1 MMLPMG
7 LATLR
12 DYTEVQHMSAPN
24 GPDQGPHAPDDGQM
38 RVTDRVFTL
47 FGSAVTDWP
56 HIGGDYTL
64 SELYTDIKDGKWW
77 DKVAPVRDLTE
88 YKHEKAADDETGKSL
103 SPRAK
108 QYSWLKANTL
118 PYAVVSGTW
127 DLAHRHADGY
137 SHIKDVICEI
147 NGPIVPSGLRLLD
160 LDGLNKS
167 EQTAIKVSL
176 DAGIVPW
183 VAACWKSPGGD
194 GLHLFAALDPP
205 PTTNAESHQGFAAL
219 IADLGNKLP
228 YAKVVSDPSSKNLMR
243 TSFVSDD
250 SDARIYDN
258 ATPLRWKK
266 YRADEESKPTDKST
280 GKRNKSTGKRNKPA
294 GKDAPPELIQ
304 QALDAMA
311 TGRAGEVDNDMLAV
325 LANMKVYGYS
335 FEKADAWAA
344 DAGCTCERE
353 PRWNSA
359 PQGTQSDRP
368 GWAIVNMAQK
378 RYGMPKKGRTSQD
391 QSSNPTDELVDDSGA
406 NLPAR
411 WFAIGL
417 WVAEQVLCPDYV
429 YESKSAAW
437 WAWRDECHWEMLP
450 TNSHEIGDRLHK
462 QQYALAHQLRISG
475 ADATAALTAS
485 KEWQE
490 QVRGTSSPF
499 MAGLRHQLTRNLRLP
514 PDHIVAVAN
523 GILNLSDDALHPHD
537 PRGPYL
543 ITAVANG
550 AYLPEQLDHLRN
562 AIDTRLDPAIP
573 DEARRAYLY
582 KCLTIMLGGQGGSNL
597 RGSLLY
603 LLGTS
608 GGGKGNTARVV
619 RDAAGGYAATGN
631 ADALFAK
638 GDINET
644 LARLLEMNP
653 RVVMFHES
661 ERLPMAKILSM
672 TGRDPMAARGP
683 HKATIERSLSAG
695 VIVTAVNSPHGRMDG
710 GAKRRLA
717 SVKFEGKARVSRT
730 SATDETTQ
738 EQRDA
743 LITVALADAICMW
756 QNPARWEP
764 LPDDDYDT
772 WDAVAAADPIEGAID
787 ALGDDDIGKTIA
799 DVLTQLQEDPETGD
813 PAVKKLTVRAFSTRL
828 SQRDD
833 WKSCRHR
840 EGSKKCA
847 RLYRTNGCPCDRQSS
862 FE

>member
-1 MMLPMG
+1 
-7 LATLR
+7 
-12 DYTEVQHMSAPN
+12 MSTTS
-24 GPDQGPHAPDDGQM
+24 GPDQGPHAPDDGQKR
-38 RVTDRVFTL
+38 RVTDNVFTV
-47 FGSAVTDWP
+47 FTSAVSDWP

-64 SELYTDIKDGKWW
+64 YELYTDIKDGKWW
-77 DKVAPVRDLTE
+77 NKVRPVRDLAP
-88 YKHEKAADDETGKSL
+88 YKDEKSPTDENGKTPQ

-108 QYSWLKANTL
+108 KYSLLKSTTL
-118 PYAVVSGTW
+118 PYAVASGTW
-127 DLAHRHADGY
+127 DLDHRHADGY
-137 SHIKDVICEI
+137 SHDKDVICET
-147 NGPIVPSGLRLLD
+147 NGPIVPSGIRLLD
-160 LDGLNKS
+160 LDGLS
-167 EQTAIKVSL
+167 AGEQRAIKVSL

-194 GLHLFAALDPP
+194 GLHAFAALDPP
-205 PTTNAESHQGFAAL
+205 PTTNAESHTAFAAL
-219 IADLGNKLP
+219 IDDLSNKLP
-228 YAKVVSDPSSKNLMR
+228 YATVVSDPSSKNLMR
-243 TSFVSDD
+243 TSFVSED

-258 ATPLRWKK
+258 AIPLRWQDHE
-266 YRADEESKPTDKST
+266 ADEESKPKDKP
-280 GKRNKSTGKRNKPA
+280 KGKRNKPA
-294 GKDAPPELIQ
+294 GKGNKPAKDAPPKLVQ
-304 QALDAMA
+304 QALDAMEI
-311 TGRAGEVDNDMLAV
+311 GRAGEDDDDMLGV
-325 LANMKVYGYS
+325 MGNMKTYGFS
-335 FEKADAWAA
+335 FTEFDRWAEE
-344 DAGCTCERE
+344 AGCTCDRK

-359 PQGTQSDRP
+359 PQGSQSDRP

-378 RYGMPKKGRTSQD
+378 RYGMPKKGRTKPD
-391 QSSNPTDELVDDSGA
+391 WSSNPTDELVDDSGA

-411 WFAIGL
+411 WFNVGL

-462 QQYALAHQLRISG
+462 QQYALAHQLRNSG

-499 MAGLRHQLTRNLRLP
+499 MAGLRHQLTRKLRLP

-550 AYLPEQLDHLRN
+550 AYRPEQLDHLRN
-562 AIDTRLDPAIP
+562 AIDTRLAPAIP

-582 KCLTIMLGGQGGSNL
+582 KCLTIMLGGLGGSEL

-631 ADALFAK
+631 PDALFAK

-653 RVVMFHES
+653 RVIMFHES

-672 TGRDPMAARGP
+672 TGRDVMAARGP
-683 HKATIERSLSAG
+683 HKATLERSLSAG

-717 SVKFEGKARVSRT
+717 SVKFEGKARVTRA
-730 SATDETTQ
+730 SATDATTQ

-743 LITVALADAICMW
+743 LITVVLADAICMW
-756 QNPARWEP
+756 QNPAQWEP
-764 LPDDDYDT
+764 LPDNDYDT

-787 ALGDDDIGKTIA
+787 ALEDDDIGKTIA
-799 DVLTQLQEDPETGD
+799 DVLAQLQEDPEVGD

-840 EGSKKCA
+840 EGGKKCA

>member
-1 MMLPMG
+1 
-7 LATLR
+7 
-12 DYTEVQHMSAPN
+12 MSATN
-24 GPDQGPHAPDDGQM
+24 GPDQGQM
-38 RVTDRVFTL
+38 RVTDTLFTL
-47 FGSAVTDWP
+47 FSSAVKPKGP
-56 HIGGDYTL
+56 HRGADCTL
-64 SELYTDIKDGKWW
+64 EELYEDIKGGKWW
-77 DKVAPVRDLTE
+77 DKVKPVRDLAP
-88 YKHEKAADDETGKSL
+88 YKDDKVGKKKTKLAKKYSELKET
-103 SPRAK
+103 
-108 QYSWLKANTL
+108 TL
-118 PYAVVSGTW
+118 PYSVVSGTW
-127 DLAHRHADGY
+127 DPKHRHADGF
-137 SHIKDVICEI
+137 SHDDELCKT
-147 NGPIVPSGLRLLD
+147 NGPLTPCGLRLIDADKLD
-160 LDGLNKS
+160 EGQQD
-167 EQTAIKVSL
+167 AIKADL
-176 DAGIVPW
+176 DAGLVPC

-194 GLHLFAALDPP
+194 GLHIFVALDPP
-205 PTTNAESHQGFAAL
+205 PTCNDESHAAFAAV
-219 IADLGNKLP
+219 ITELGEKIP
-228 YAKVVSDPSSKNLMR
+228 TAKHSSDPSAKNLMR
-243 TSFVSDD
+243 PAFVSAD
-250 SDARIYDN
+250 SDARLYPD
-258 ATPLRWKK
+258 ARPLRWKDFENSG
-266 YRADEESKPTDKST
+266 ADQQGNKKGSRPSKK
-280 GKRNKSTGKRNKPA
+280 GQQRR
-294 GKDAPPELIQ
+294 KDAPPELVQ
-304 QALDAMA
+304 EGLDYMVA
-311 TGRAGEVDNDMLAV
+311 GRAGEDDNHLLGVMG
-325 LANMKVYGYS
+325 NMRAYG
-335 FEKADAWAA
+335 FTFAEFDQWGE

-353 PRWNSA
+353 PRWNSP
-359 PQGTQSDRP
+359 PQGRQSDQP
-368 GWAIVNMAQK
+368 GWAIVNMARK
-378 RYGMPKKGRTSQD
+378 HYGMPKKARTSPD

-411 WFAIGL
+411 WFSIGL
-417 WVAEQVLCPDYV
+417 WVAEQVLYPDYV

-437 WAWRDECHWEMLP
+437 WAWRDECHWEMLL

-462 QQYALAHQLRISG
+462 KQYALAHQLRLGG

-523 GILNLSDDALHPHD
+523 GVLNLWEDALHPHD

-543 ITAVANG
+543 ITAVAKG

-562 AIDTRLDPAIP
+562 AIDTRLAPAIP

-653 RVVMFHES
+653 RVIMFHES

>member
-1 MMLPMG
+1 
-7 LATLR
+7 
-12 DYTEVQHMSAPN
+12 MSAPK
-24 GPDQGPHAPDDGQM
+24 GSDQGPQVNPNDGQM
-38 RVTDRVFTL
+38 RVTEQVFTL
-47 FGSAVTDWP
+47 FVSAVSKKP
-56 HIGGDYTL
+56 HKGADSTL
-64 SELYTDIKDGKWW
+64 EDLYEDIKGGTWW
-77 DKVAPVRDLTE
+77 NQVAQVRELAPYKDDK
-88 YKHEKAADDETGKSL
+88 DETGKNKSKL
-103 SPRAK
+103 AK
-108 QYSWLKANTL
+108 EYSALKETIL
-118 PYAVVSGTW
+118 PYSVVSGTW
-127 DLAHRHADGY
+127 NLEHRHADGAN
-137 SHIKDVICEI
+137 HDDVPCEI
-147 NGPIVPSGLRLLD
+147 NGILTPSGIRLLD
-160 LDGLNKS
+160 LDKLN
-167 EQTAIKVSL
+167 EGQQDAIKATL

-183 VAACWKSPGGD
+183 ASACWKSPGGD

-205 PTTNAESHQGFAAL
+205 PTCQSESHQAFAAL
-219 IADLGNKLP
+219 IEDLKTKIP
-228 YAKVVSDPSSKNLMR
+228 YAEHSSDPSSKNLMR
-243 TSFVSDD
+243 PAFVSAD
-250 SDARIYDN
+250 SKARIYPD
-258 ATPLRWKK
+258 AIPLRWQESGNSEADQQTQQGNKK
-266 YRADEESKPTDKST
+266 GNK
-280 GKRNKSTGKRNKPA
+280 GKRNKRNKPA
-294 GKDAPPELIQ
+294 GKDAPPELVQ

-311 TGRAGEVDNDMLAV
+311 TGRAGEDDSDMLGV
-325 LANMKVYGYS
+325 MGNMKTYGFS
-335 FEKADAWAA
+335 FTEFDDWAA
-344 DAGCTCERE
+344 DAGCTCNRE
-353 PRWNSA
+353 PRWNA
-359 PQGTQSDRP
+359 PPQGTQSDRP

-378 RYGMPKKGRTSQD
+378 RYGMPKKGRTKPD
-391 QSSNPTDELVDDSGA
+391 WSSNPTDELVDDSGA

-411 WFAIGL
+411 WFNVGL

-450 TNSHEIGDRLHK
+450 TNSHEIGDRLHT

-717 SVKFEGKARVSRT
+717 SVKFEGKARVSHT
-730 SATDETTQ
+730 SATDATTQ

-743 LITVALADAICMW
+743 LITVVLADAICMW
-756 QNPARWEP
+756 QNTAQWEP
-764 LPDDDYDT
+764 LPDNDYDT

-787 ALGDDDIGKTIA
+787 ALEDDDIGKTIA
-799 DVLTQLQEDPETGD
+799 DVLAQLQEDPEVGD
-813 PAVKKLTVRAFSTRL
+813 PAVKKADRTRL
-828 SQRDD
+828 L
-833 WKSCRHR
+833 HT
-840 EGSKKCA
+840 SKPA
-847 RLYRTNGCPCDRQSS
+847 GRLEIMPA
-862 FE
+862 

>member
-1 MMLPMG
+1 
-7 LATLR
+7 
-12 DYTEVQHMSAPN
+12 MSDIDGKSASHTS
-24 GPDQGPHAPDDGQM
+24 PDQGQHAPHDGQM

-47 FGSAVTDWP
+47 FGSAVNRSP
-56 HIGGDYTL
+56 HRGKDCTL
-64 SELYTDIKDGKWW
+64 DELHNKVKSGEWW
-77 DKVAPVRDLTE
+77 DKVAPVRELAP
-88 YKHEKAADDETGKSL
+88 YKDEKDETGKKK

-108 QYSWLKANTL
+108 EYSKLKEDTL

-127 DLAHRHADGY
+127 NLNHRHADGS
-137 SHIKDVICEI
+137 SHGNEPCKTNGIKT
-147 NGPIVPSGLRLLD
+147 PSGIRLLD
-160 LDGLNKS
+160 LDGLS
-167 EQTAIKVSL
+167 EKQQKAIKATL

-183 VAACWKSPGGD
+183 AAACWKSTGGD

-205 PTTNAESHQGFAAL
+205 PTCQDESHAAFAAL
-219 IADLGNKLP
+219 IADLREKIP
-228 YAKVVSDPSSKNLMR
+228 YAKAVSDPSSKNLMR
-243 TSFVSDD
+243 ASFVSAD
-250 SDARIYDN
+250 SDARIYPD
-258 ATPLRWKK
+258 ASPLRWQDVENSG
-266 YRADEESKPTDKST
+266 ADQQNQQGNKTGNKGNKT
-280 GKRNKSTGKRNKPA
+280 GKAKNRPQS
-294 GKDAPPELIQ
+294 KDAPPELVQ
-304 QALDAMA
+304 KALAA
-311 TGRAGEVDNDMLAV
+311 LAAGRAGEDDNHMLGV
-325 LANMKVYGYS
+325 MGNMRAYG
-335 FEKADAWAA
+335 FTFAEFDQWGE

-353 PRWNSA
+353 PRWNSP
-359 PQGTQSDRP
+359 PQGTQSDQP
-368 GWAIVNMAQK
+368 GWAIVNLARK
-378 RYGMPKKGRTSQD
+378 HYGMPKKARTSPD

-411 WFAIGL
+411 WFNVGL
-417 WVAEQVLCPDYV
+417 WVADQVLYPDYV

-437 WAWRDECHWEMLP
+437 WAWRDGYRWEMLL
-450 TNSHEIGDRLHK
+450 TYSHEIGDRLHK
-462 QQYALAHQLRISG
+462 QQYALAHQLRLGG
-475 ADATAALTAS
+475 ADATAALVAS

-499 MAGLRHQLTRNLRLP
+499 MAGLRQQLTRNLRLP

-523 GILNLSDDALHPHD
+523 GVLNMRDDALDPHD

-550 AYLPEQLDHLRN
+550 AYLPEYLDHLRN
-562 AIDTRLDPAIP
+562 AIDTRLAPAIP

-582 KCLTIMLGGQGGSNL
+582 KCLAIMLGGQGGSNL

-672 TGRDPMAARGP
+672 TGRDSMAARGP

-772 WDAVAAADPIEGAID
+772 WDAVAAADPIEAAID
-787 ALGDDDIGKTIA
+787 ALGDDDVGKTIA
-799 DVLTQLQEDPETGD
+799 DVLAQLQEDAETGD

-828 SQRDD
+828 GQRDD

-840 EGSKKCA
+840 EGDKKCA
-847 RLYRTNGCPCDRQSS
+847 RLYRPDGCPCDRQSS

>member
-1 MMLPMG
+1 
-7 LATLR
+7 
-12 DYTEVQHMSAPN
+12 MSTTS
-24 GPDQGPHAPDDGQM
+24 GPDQGPHAPDDGQKR
-38 RVTDRVFTL
+38 RVTDNVFTV
-47 FGSAVTDWP
+47 FTSAVSDWP

-64 SELYTDIKDGKWW
+64 YELYTDIKDGKWW
-77 DKVAPVRDLTE
+77 NKVRPVRDLAP
-88 YKHEKAADDETGKSL
+88 YKDEKSPTDENGKTPQ

-108 QYSWLKANTL
+108 KYSLLKSTTL
-118 PYAVVSGTW
+118 PYAVASGTW
-127 DLAHRHADGY
+127 DLDHRHADGY
-137 SHIKDVICEI
+137 SHDKDVICET
-147 NGPIVPSGLRLLD
+147 NGPIVPSGIRLLD
-160 LDGLNKS
+160 LDGLS
-167 EQTAIKVSL
+167 AGEQTAIKVSL

-194 GLHLFAALDPP
+194 GLHAFAALDPP
-205 PTTNAESHQGFAAL
+205 PTTNAESHTAFAAL
-219 IADLGNKLP
+219 IDDLSNKLP
-228 YAKVVSDPSSKNLMR
+228 YATVVSDPSSKNLMR
-243 TSFVSDD
+243 TSFVSED

-258 ATPLRWKK
+258 AIPLRWQDHE
-266 YRADEESKPTDKST
+266 ADEESKPKDKP
-280 GKRNKSTGKRNKPA
+280 KGKRNKPA
-294 GKDAPPELIQ
+294 GKGNKPAKDAPPKLVQ
-304 QALDAMA
+304 QALDAMEI
-311 TGRAGEVDNDMLAV
+311 GRAGEDDDDMLGV
-325 LANMKVYGYS
+325 MGNMKTYGFS
-335 FEKADAWAA
+335 FTEFDRWAEE
-344 DAGCTCERE
+344 AGCTCDRK

-359 PQGTQSDRP
+359 PQGSQSDRP

-378 RYGMPKKGRTSQD
+378 RYGMPKKGRTKPD
-391 QSSNPTDELVDDSGA
+391 WSSNPTDELVDDSGA

-411 WFAIGL
+411 WFNVGL

-462 QQYALAHQLRISG
+462 QQYALAHQLRNSG

-499 MAGLRHQLTRNLRLP
+499 MAGLRHQLTRKLRLP

-550 AYLPEQLDHLRN
+550 AYRPEQLDHLRN
-562 AIDTRLDPAIP
+562 AIDTRLAPAIP

-582 KCLTIMLGGQGGSNL
+582 KCLTIMLGGLGGSEL

-631 ADALFAK
+631 PDALFAK

-653 RVVMFHES
+653 RVIMFHES

-672 TGRDPMAARGP
+672 TGRDVMAARGP
-683 HKATIERSLSAG
+683 HKATLERSLSAG

-717 SVKFEGKARVSRT
+717 SVKFEGKARVTRA
-730 SATDETTQ
+730 SATDATTQ

-743 LITVALADAICMW
+743 LITVVLADAICMW
-756 QNPARWEP
+756 QNPAQWEP
-764 LPDDDYDT
+764 LPDNDYDT

-787 ALGDDDIGKTIA
+787 ALEDDDIGKTIA
-799 DVLTQLQEDPETGD
+799 DVLAQLQEDPEVGD

-840 EGSKKCA
+840 EGGKKCA